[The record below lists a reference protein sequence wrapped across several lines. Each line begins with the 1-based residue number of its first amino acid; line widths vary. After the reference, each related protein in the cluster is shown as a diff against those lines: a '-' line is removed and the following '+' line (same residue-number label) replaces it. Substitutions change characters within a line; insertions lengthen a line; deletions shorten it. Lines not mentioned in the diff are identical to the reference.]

1 MKYDKKE
8 LETHDFEFL
17 MNMLREE
24 YPFKSRYWYE
34 WFETKEDVINELL
47 KANDNDLDEE
57 LLDYPDEYNRCFMEM
72 EIEENQ

>member
-1 MKYDKKE
+1 MKYDKQE

-47 KANDNDLDEE
+47 KANNND
-57 LLDYPDEYNRCFMEM
+57 
-72 EIEENQ
+72 